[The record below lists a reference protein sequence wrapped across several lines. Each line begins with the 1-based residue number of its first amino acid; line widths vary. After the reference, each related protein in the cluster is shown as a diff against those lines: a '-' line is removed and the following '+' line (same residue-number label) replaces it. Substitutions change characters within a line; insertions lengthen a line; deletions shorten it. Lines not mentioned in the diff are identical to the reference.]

1 MGWHRVD
8 TAARAEGACVLPRGT
23 QPLGTLR
30 APLPRADGPLSV
42 GEGQLALEGVY
53 VVGVESDDIVDRF
66 GVASD
71 GDDGALTGEVSRRSE

>member
-1 MGWHRVD
+1 ML
-8 TAARAEGACVLPRGT
+8 ARGA

-30 APLPRADGPLSV
+30 APLACADGPLSV
-42 GEGQLALEGVY
+42 GIGQLALEGVD
-53 VVGVESDDIVDRF
+53 VIGVESDDIVDSF